1 MRIRT
6 IGIAVAGAAAAAAIV
21 GGVAVADDNEPTVQI
36 ITEQQAPAENAAQP
50 EAQPDEDC
58 PEKDG
63 AAPEGTGL

>member
-6 IGIAVAGAAAAAAIV
+6 MGIAVAGAAAAAAII

-36 ITEQQAPAENAAQP
+36 ITEQEAPAENA
-50 EAQPDEDC
+50 AQPDEDC

>member
-6 IGIAVAGAAAAAAIV
+6 MAGIAVAGAAAAAAIV
-21 GGVAVADDNEPTVQI
+21 VGGVAVADDNEPTVKI
-36 ITEQQAPAENAAQP
+36 VTEQGQPVENAAQQP
-50 EAQPDEDC
+50 EEDC